1 MAGVTSPYGLPYQ
14 EVGDS
19 PNGAVGLQNLAEAVD
34 DALAVIDA
42 KIATINSFDTAFA
55 GSSTDESGFTNTTFA
70 AGASP
75 VGVAFTVPPSGKVA
89 ITFSAGFLQN
99 INTFVTIISCEV
111 KTGGTVGSGTLAG
124 AAANG
129 DRALVCGRA
138 VNSGAVA
145 QMQASRRVL
154 YTGLT
159 VGATYN
165 VRIMHA
171 VDGGSGTITYREV
184 MVEPLL

>member
-1 MAGVTSPYGLPYQ
+1 MATTPVYGIPYPVL
-14 EVGDS
+14 GDA
-19 PNGAVGLQNLAEAVD
+19 PNGPSQMQ
-34 DALAVIDA
+34 ALALEVETELVRVDA
-42 KIATINSFDTAFA
+42 AISTINGLDTAFA
-55 GSSTDESGFTNTTFA
+55 GTSTDETGFTNTTYA
-70 AGASP
+70 AGGTP
-75 VGVAFTVPPSGKVA
+75 VGVAFVAPASGKVA
-89 ITFSAGFLQN
+89 ITFSCGFLQN

-145 QMQASRRVL
+145 QSQASRRVF

-159 VGATYN
+159 AGATYN
-165 VRIMHA
+165 VRMMHA

-184 MVEPLL
+184 MVEPML

>member
-1 MAGVTSPYGLPYQ
+1 MATTPVYAIPYPVL
-14 EVGDS
+14 GDA
-19 PNGAVGLQNLAEAVD
+19 PNGPSQMQ
-34 DALAVIDA
+34 ALALEVETELVRIDA
-42 KIATINSFDTAFA
+42 AIATLNGLDTAFA
-55 GSSTDESGFTNTTFA
+55 GTTTDETGFTNTSYA
-70 AGASP
+70 AGGTP
-75 VGVAFTVPPSGKVA
+75 VGVAFTAPASGKVA

-99 INTFVTIISCEV
+99 INTFVTIVSCEV

-124 AAANG
+124 AGANG
-129 DRALVCGRA
+129 DRALLCGRA

-145 QMQASRRVL
+145 QLQASRRVL

-159 VGATYN
+159 AGATYN
-165 VRIMHA
+165 VRMMHA